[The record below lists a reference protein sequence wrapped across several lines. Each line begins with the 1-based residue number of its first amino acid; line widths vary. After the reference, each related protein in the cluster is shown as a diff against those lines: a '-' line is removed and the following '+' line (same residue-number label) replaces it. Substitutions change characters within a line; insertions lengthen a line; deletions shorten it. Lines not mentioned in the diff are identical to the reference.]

1 MKEIEAKILEIDR
14 QKIEETLTRLGAKEI
29 FDGDIQTFF
38 FDFKDG
44 TIIKAKNVLRLRK
57 EQNQIELTFKKVHVS
72 QTAKVAE
79 EYSVEI
85 SNMETMKKILE
96 NLGLCVIENM
106 QKHRISYK
114 LERARFDIDRYH
126 GDYSYIPEFLEI
138 EAENT
143 NSLHKYAAILGFEA
157 EDCLPWST
165 NELIHYYSSKKEKS
179 V

>member
-14 QKIEETLTRLGAKEI
+14 QKTEEILANLGANKIFEGEI
-29 FDGDIQTFF
+29 ETFF

-44 TIIKAKNVLRLRK
+44 SIIKAKNVLRLRK
-57 EQNQIELTFKKVHVS
+57 EQNQIELTFKKV
-72 QTAKVAE
+72 QITKTAKVAE

-85 SNMETMKKILE
+85 SNLETMKTILE
-96 NLGLCVIENM
+96 SLGLSVIEKM

-114 LERARFDIDRYH
+114 LEQARFDIDRYL

-138 EAENT
+138 EAENP
-143 NSLHKYAAILGFEA
+143 NSLHKYAAFLGFKA

-165 NELIHYYSSKKEKS
+165 NELINYYVKRKKTE
-179 V
+179 